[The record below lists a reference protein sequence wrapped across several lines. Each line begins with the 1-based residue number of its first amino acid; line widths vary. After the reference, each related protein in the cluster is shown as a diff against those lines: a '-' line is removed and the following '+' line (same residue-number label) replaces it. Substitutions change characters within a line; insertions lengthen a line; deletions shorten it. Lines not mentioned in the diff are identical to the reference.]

1 MATGRNLVRRIAA
14 YINNDV
20 NGETTLCETRIPES
34 GIFNEF
40 PTITHSAGPVSSRPK
55 GNTVA
60 YALTITRCPELYASE
75 VDVTPDPGENFFE
88 ATAIIKDEICI
99 CTVDTI
105 LGNLAVGFTL

>member
-1 MATGRNLVRRIAA
+1 
-14 YINNDV
+14 
-20 NGETTLCETRIPES
+20 
-34 GIFNEF
+34 
-40 PTITHSAGPVSSRPK
+40 
-55 GNTVA
+55 VA

-88 ATAIIKDEICI
+88 ATAIIKDEICV